1 MSPTRVLRDLSV
13 RTKLLGLNVVV
24 GAGFLAIV
32 LVATG
37 VLYVNLYRE
46 KTDEISRLAVIAQQ
60 VIEQYVALEKDGAL
74 DGEAAR
80 TQAMEMLRSIE
91 YEGGGYFWINDM
103 DGIMLMHPVKSE
115 LQGQDV
121 QTIEDADGQIIFV
134 DMIDLVRREGG
145 GRYEYSWP
153 PGEDARTK
161 VSYVQGVPEWGWI
174 VGTGIYV
181 DDVSGM
187 VWRAVLWIGGLGAFV
202 LAVVIAATV
211 WLVRIVVS
219 PVRGLTGS
227 MQTLAENN
235 LTIDVPYRERQDEL
249 GAMARAVGVFKD
261 NMIRADQLDKDA
273 EELRKARE
281 QRAEVRE
288 AASQSFDRDMQEL
301 LKVVSGAIEQMQ
313 GTSQS
318 LSVSA
323 EQANGEATPGATAAE
338 QASVNVQ
345 AVAAASEQLAN
356 SIQEISRQ
364 VASQSTVA
372 ASASEGMSAADGQVR
387 DLSDGVEKIGEI
399 VTLITS
405 IAEQTN
411 LLALNATIEAARAG
425 DAGKGFAVVAAEVKG
440 LASQTAKATEEI
452 STQIHQIQE
461 QTGGTVRA
469 IEAVSGRINEMTEI
483 AATVASAVEEQ
494 NAATGE
500 IGHSIGQAA
509 NGADEVSRSI
519 QGVTAAAAETGQAS
533 GDVLEASNA
542 LAGQADQLKQRV
554 EGFLAEI
561 RAA

>member
-1 MSPTRVLRDLSV
+1 MSLMRTLRNLSV
-13 RTKLLGLNVVV
+13 RTKLMGLNVII
-24 GAGFLAIV
+24 GAGFIAVTVLAASVVSSSLHSEKIQETQR
-32 LVATG
+32 LV
-37 VLYVNLYRE
+37 
-46 KTDEISRLAVIAQQ
+46 Q
-60 VIEQYVALEKDGAL
+60 VVEQVVERYAELERAGAM
-74 DGEAAR
+74 DGETAR
-80 TQAMEMLRSIE
+80 FQALEMLRSIR
-91 YEGGGYFWINDM
+91 YGDGAYFWVNDM
-103 DGIMLMHPVKSE
+103 DGMMLMHPTAPDLEGTDIRLV
-115 LQGQDV
+115 
-121 QTIEDADGQIIFV
+121 EDATGQRIFV
-134 DMIDLVRREGG
+134 DMIDLVAREGG
-145 GRYEYSWP
+145 GTYQYEWP
-153 PGEDARTK
+153 PNENAQSK
-161 VSYVQGVPEWGWI
+161 VSFVQGFPEWGWI
-174 VGTGIYV
+174 VGTGIFV
-181 DDVSGM
+181 DEVNAL
-187 VWRAVLWIGGLGAFV
+187 VWDSVLSIGALSA
-202 LAVVIAATV
+202 LILVIAVTV
-211 WLVRIVVS
+211 TIVLVRLVVS
-219 PVRGLTGS
+219 PLRELTGV
-227 MQTLAENN
+227 MKGLADKD
-235 LTIDVPYRERQDEL
+235 LAADIPHRERQDEL

-273 EELRKARE
+273 EELRNARE
-281 QRAEVRE
+281 RRAEVRE
-288 AASQSFDRDMQEL
+288 AASQSFDQDMQEL

-323 EQANGEATPGATAAE
+323 EQANGEATTVATAAE

-345 AVAAASEQLAN
+345 AVAAASEELAN

-372 ASASEGMSAADGQVR
+372 GSASQGMSAADSQVR
-387 DLSDGVEKIGEI
+387 DLSEGVEKIGEI

-440 LASQTAKATEEI
+440 LASQTAKATDEI
-452 STQIHQIQE
+452 ATQIQQIQE
-461 QTGGTVRA
+461 QTGGTVQA
-469 IEAVSGRINEMTEI
+469 IEAVSGRITEMTEI

-533 GDVLEASNA
+533 GDVLEAANA